1 MKSLTNATRNRFSV
15 TFDRRSS
22 GLLLVAVVLLL
33 LPGCSWIFV
42 DRLPENHG
50 SRREYNCTTSSA
62 APVVDTI
69 LTATNLGS
77 SLYVAGQDNVK
88 NREAAVTLGL
98 TVAVVWASSAVYG
111 YRATSECREAK
122 EEDGTP
128 NLSYQP
134 AQSAFRFSP
143 PTQGFSSK

>member
-1 MKSLTNATRNRFSV
+1 MKPLTNAARSRLYV
-15 TFDRRSS
+15 TLDRRSS
-22 GLLLVAVVLLL
+22 GLLLVVVLLL

-50 SRREYNCTTSSA
+50 SRREYDCTTNRT

-88 NREAAVTLGL
+88 NKEAAVTLGL
-98 TVAVVWASSAVYG
+98 AVAVAWASSAVYG

-122 EEDGTP
+122 EDEGTP

-134 AQSAFRFSP
+134 AQPAFRFSP
-143 PTQGFSSK
+143 PAQSFASK